1 MPSSSVNITGRSLT
15 CTLRI
20 ANGIFGPVLALAKTN
35 NVSVAETLLAN
46 AGLLLIG
53 LSILLLV
60 GLKAKMNGAPVA
72 ILSILDIPSFFGDI
86 LSYIRLTAY
95 AVGTSGIALAVN
107 FLVTLA
113 AGIPYVGVI
122 IAILVF
128 IVGHSFNIG
137 MNFLGAF
144 INAMRLHFLEFFK
157 KFYEGGGTIY
167 EPFKLKEQ

>member
-1 MPSSSVNITGRSLT
+1 MLDQGVWLMFM
-15 CTLRI
+15 
-20 ANGIFGPVLALAKTN
+20 AGIF
-35 NVSVAETLLAN
+35 LLILQLQPLFYI
-46 AGLLLIG
+46 GLSLIG
-53 LSILLLV
+53 LSVILLV
-60 GLKAKMNGAPVA
+60 ALKAKLNGAPVA
-72 ILSILDIPSFFGDI
+72 VLSILDIPSFFGDI

-107 FLVTLA
+107 FLVSLS
-113 AGIPYVGVI
+113 AGIPYIGII

-128 IVGHSFNIG
+128 VVGHSFNIA

-157 KFYEGGGTIY
+157 KFYEGGGSVY